1 MSDSGPDRPE
11 SVVTKPV
18 KPALRNGTNGNGVPS
33 DSELRNRVRDLL
45 SADPT
50 VRKNS
55 LAVLSKHIDAAAEA
69 LIAEL
74 RKKTT
79 PPEDLDTITDA
90 LAELGRPAVD
100 VVLQTLKTI
109 EKVERLED
117 VYAIFHLV
125 DALEEI
131 DDDRVAPELVALVKK
146 LNAFIRAADDPSAQ
160 DAGECTKVEIHRV
173 LSGFGAAGAL
183 DDLLSTLGNG
193 KRRVRSGVTEA
204 VAAIGDRRA
213 LLPLLKL
220 YMLEAPVSSSGAH
233 EIKHAFREIVRRI
246 GGGPDDEAVKKLNDD
261 ERATLERLMP
271 SGRSTGPAGPG
282 KHGGK

>member
-1 MSDSGPDRPE
+1 MTESGPDRSE
-11 SVVTKPV
+11 SLATKATKSLP
-18 KPALRNGTNGNGVPS
+18 KSGANGNGAPTE
-33 DSELRNRVRDLL
+33 SELRTRVRDLL

-55 LAVLSKHIDAAAEA
+55 LAVLSKHTEAAAEA
-69 LIAEL
+69 LIGEL

-100 VVLQTLKTI
+100 VILQTLRTI

-131 DDDRVAPELVALVKK
+131 DDDRAAPELIAMVKK
-146 LNAFIRAADDPSAQ
+146 LNAFIRAADDPSTQ
-160 DAGECTKVEIHRV
+160 DAGECTKVEIHRT
-173 LSGFGAAGAL
+173 LSGFGHAGAL
-183 DDLLSTLGNG
+183 DDLLQTLGNG

-213 LLPLLKL
+213 LLPLLRL

-233 EIKHAFREIVRRI
+233 EMKCAFREIVRRT
-246 GGGPDDEAVKKLNDD
+246 GGGPEEEAVKRLSED

-271 SGRSTGPAGPG
+271 SGRASGQAGNG